1 MRKLLFILLV
11 IGVLVVVWYFVP
23 PFQEVVDA
31 YVVNPI
37 EPYLAQ
43 VKDFVTNTVSSL
55 LGKQSVLPVA
65 TQPGQP
71 QSPTTAENPTPSQ
84 ATARSRFDPSMFA
97 TEVPTGPVGGIEYS
111 NNRISPFTFQKRVE
125 EATQE
130 ENILTDEMIN
140 VQVIGVVVNKTVPEK
155 SRAIV
160 KLPFSPDTATAMGVG
175 DTKDGYTL
183 LEIHQD
189 KLVFVHEIS
198 PERFEVMIR

>member
-1 MRKLLFILLV
+1 MRKLLFVLLV
-11 IGVLVVVWYFVP
+11 IGVLVAVWYFVP
-23 PFQEVVDA
+23 PVQEVVDA
-31 YVVNPI
+31 YIVTPI

-43 VKDFVTNTVSSL
+43 VKDFVTNTISSL
-55 LGKQSVLPVA
+55 LGKQPVQPVV

-84 ATARSRFDPSMFA
+84 ATARSRFDPSIFTA
-97 TEVPTGPVGGIEYS
+97 EVPTGPIGGIEYS
-111 NNRISPFTFQKRVE
+111 NNRLSPFTFQKRVE
-125 EATQE
+125 EVTQE

-140 VQVIGVVVNKTVPEK
+140 VQVIGVMVNKTVPEK

-160 KLPFSPDTATAMGVG
+160 KFPFSPDTVTAMGVG